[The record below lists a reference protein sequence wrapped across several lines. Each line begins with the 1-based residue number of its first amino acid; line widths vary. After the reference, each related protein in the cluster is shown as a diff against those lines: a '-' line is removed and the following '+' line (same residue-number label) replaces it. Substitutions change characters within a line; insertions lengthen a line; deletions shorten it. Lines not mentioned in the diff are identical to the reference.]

1 MTTPAADSSSAVT
14 PPPPPLPPPFRS
26 KTETGMG
33 ALIRLLIIGGL
44 TVALM
49 IPLMM
54 VYGVLSE
61 RKSRQREAVDSIT
74 ASWGGD
80 QMIAGPV
87 LVVPYRYTVERQ
99 EKFVVNAV
107 TGATEI
113 RPVKE
118 TFTTQA
124 FFLPEQLMV
133 TGGLDTE
140 KRQYGIYEAVLFRGA
155 LDVTGQFIPPNF
167 DEWKVSAGEIDWKE
181 AVLAF
186 HVSDLRG
193 APEAMSVTWDGREYP
208 FEPGSRLPGYE
219 GGVFARLPLDG
230 PPSGNMAFQMKLA
243 LNGSQSIRFT
253 PAGRQ
258 TRVQLRSSW
267 PDPKF
272 EGAFLPTERTVTGEG
287 FDAAWSMSY
296 YGRSFPQQWTGRNN
310 SNPFDASDIRPSQ
323 FGVSLLAPVDHYR
336 LVERSIK
343 YGILFLV
350 LVFTVFFLFEIRA
363 RVRIHPVQYTLVGA
377 ALVLFFLLLLALS
390 EVMSF
395 GAAYA
400 TGAAACAALITLYSA
415 RALRSM
421 SRSLVVTGELAAIY
435 GLLYVILRQQD
446 YALLF
451 GAGGLFLMLAIVMFA
466 TRNVDW
472 YGRDAERK

>member
-1 MTTPAADSSSAVT
+1 MSPDNPIYTAPRPPPVPAAKS
-14 PPPPPLPPPFRS
+14 
-26 KTETGMG
+26 GG
-33 ALIRLLIIGGL
+33 GQALIRLLIIGGL
-44 TVALM
+44 TLALM
-49 IPLMM
+49 VPLML
-54 VYGVLSE
+54 VYGALSE
-61 RKSRQREAVDSIT
+61 RRGRQTEAITSIT
-74 ASWGGD
+74 SSWGRD
-80 QMIAGPV
+80 QAITGPV
-87 LVVPYRYTVERQ
+87 LIVPYRYTVVRQ

-107 TGATEI
+107 TGATDL

-118 TFTTQA
+118 VFTTRA
-124 FFLPEQLMV
+124 YFLPEQLAL
-133 TGGLDTE
+133 GGTLDTE

-155 LDVTGQFIPPNF
+155 LDVAGQFAPPDF
-167 DEWKVSAGEIDWKE
+167 SEWKVAPDEIAWNE

-193 APEAMSVTWDGREYP
+193 APEAMMVTWDGRDYP
-208 FEPGSRLPGYE
+208 LEPGSHLPGYA
-219 GGVFARLPLDG
+219 GGVFARIPMDG
-230 PPSGNMAFQMKLA
+230 PPQANLPFSMKLA

-253 PAGRQ
+253 PVGRQ
-258 TRVQLRSSW
+258 TRVTLKSPW

-272 EGAFLPTERTVTGEG
+272 EGAFLPAERAVTDRG
-287 FDAAWSMSY
+287 FDAVWSMSY
-296 YGRSFPQQWTGRNN
+296 YGRTFPQQWTGRDDH
-310 SNPFDASDIRPSQ
+310 NPFDTTDTYASQ

-350 LVFTVFFLFEIRA
+350 LVFTVFFLFEVRA
-363 RVRIHPVQYTLVGA
+363 QVRIHPVQYTLVGA

-390 EVMSF
+390 EVMAF

-400 TGAAACAALITLYSA
+400 AGAGACTALITFYSA
-415 RALRSM
+415 RALRSAA
-421 SRSLVVTGELAAIY
+421 RALVVTGELAAIY

-451 GAGGLFLMLAIVMFA
+451 GAGGLFVMLAIVMFA

-472 YGRDAERK
+472 YGRDAERG